1 MSAIDI
7 NEGTGAVTAATGP
20 RVAIAECPAT
30 SDSVN
35 GRLPPDDNPPRD
47 ADDIDGAKLLGR
59 VQAFACRLIG
69 YSSHLDSITHALWIA
84 HAYLMGSWFT
94 TPRLAVLSEEPGAGK
109 TRVLEVTGMLVP
121 RPILSSNMSPAY
133 IFRKVAGQ
141 ENVPTIL
148 FDEVDSI
155 FGPGARGNE
164 DLRGLI
170 NAGYRKGS
178 RIGRCETI
186 KGQIVPVD
194 YPTYAAIALGGLKTL
209 PETIMTRSVI
219 LRMRKQPEGFAVED
233 LDPYCHEPVAQALC
247 QELEAWAESV
257 TDKARSIKPSLPAG
271 LTNRN
276 AEIWRPLIAV
286 ADLAGGHWPELAR
299 TAAIAAVATA
309 KNNDPKYLLLAD
321 IRRCFG
327 DKNRL
332 TTADLLDMLR
342 EDEEAPWG
350 DLFAGQRGSRELAKM
365 LRHFGIRPTTIRITD
380 EGPNIGHTP
389 RGYRREKFESVWKK
403 HLPAPGATSATGAT
417 SQERPDIPGH
427 SYVADNPPSPPCGGN
442 GGGVAEPEG

>member
-1 MSAIDI
+1 MSMVEKK
-7 NEGTGAVTAATGP
+7 EGTGAVGTATGP
-20 RVAIAECPAT
+20 KVAIADSRAT
-30 SDSVN
+30 LDNAN
-35 GRLPPDDNPPRD
+35 GQLPPDDKPPSD
-47 ADDIDGAKLLGR
+47 AVSIDGADLLDR
-59 VQAFACRLIG
+59 IHAFASRLIG

-133 IFRKVAGQ
+133 IFRKVADQ

-155 FGPGARGNE
+155 FGPAARGNE

-194 YPTYAAIALGGLKTL
+194 YPTYAAIALGGLKAL
-209 PETIMTRSVI
+209 PNTIMTRSVV
-219 LRMRKQPEGFAVED
+219 LRMRKQPDGFAVEE

-286 ADLAGGHWPELAR
+286 ADLAGGHWPGLAR
-299 TAAIAAVATA
+299 KASIDAVASA
-309 KNNDPKYLLLAD
+309 KINDPKYRLLAD
-321 IRRCFG
+321 IRPCFG
-327 DKNRL
+327 DKDRL
-332 TTADLLDMLR
+332 TTALLLDMLR

-365 LRHFGIRPTTIRITD
+365 LRHFGIRPITIRITD
-380 EGPNIGHTP
+380 EGLNIGRTP
-389 RGYRREKFESVWKK
+389 KGYMREWFEDVWKK
-403 HLPAPGATSATGAT
+403 HLPAPNATSATDAT
-417 SQERPDIPGH
+417 SQERPDITGH
-427 SYVADNPPSPPCGGN
+427 SYVVDNPPSPPCGGN